1 MLKAIDFLENTME
14 YTRAR
19 LYYYIIV
26 LVLVVVVS

>member
-26 LVLVVVVS
+26 LVLVVVS